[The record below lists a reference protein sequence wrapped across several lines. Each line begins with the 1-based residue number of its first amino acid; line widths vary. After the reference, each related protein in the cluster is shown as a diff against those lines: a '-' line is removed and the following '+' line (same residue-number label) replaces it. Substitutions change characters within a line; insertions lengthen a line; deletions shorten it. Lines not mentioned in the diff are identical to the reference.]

1 LTRPPTQ
8 GGDSSRA
15 GDLQRLRQSGEQ
27 TASLAESGAFGP
39 KTQKHVS
46 EFQQKHGISAASG
59 IVGPK
64 TWKALLESWTKLC
77 PLPLDD

>member
-1 LTRPPTQ
+1 VQAIFNDVAKAENRPRPL
-8 GGDSSRA
+8 D
-15 GDLQRLRQSGEQ
+15 
-27 TASLAESGAFGP
+27 ESGAFGP

-46 EFQQKHGISAASG
+46 EFQQKHGISPASG

-64 TWKALLESWTKLC
+64 TWKALLESWTKLR